1 MQSAPASPV
10 RCRGAATWALFRV
23 SPEET
28 AWQQALEQNRMEAYW
43 TYLKA
48 WPEGTH
54 VAEARAMLDRLRPPP
69 PPAYQE
75 PGK

>member
-1 MQSAPASPV
+1 
-10 RCRGAATWALFRV
+10 
-23 SPEET
+23 
-28 AWQQALEQNRMEAYW
+28 MEAYW